1 MLWHKIQLYLQKDTQ
16 QNYMRIFHISDL
28 HLGKRMGGFQLIE
41 DQKFILDQ
49 MLQIIKEEKPDCI
62 LMGGDIYDSSNTTDE
77 AASTFNDFI
86 KAIAEMSIKTF
97 IISGNH
103 DSAEKLSFASEL
115 ISLGGV
121 HIAKPYDGSEPVKP
135 ITLNDGFGPVNIYM
149 LPFIR
154 PAEVRANFEADDK
167 TKIGNS
173 NDMMAKAISMMKLD
187 QSQRNVLLAHIFV
200 TDAKRSDSEN
210 ITVGTIDN
218 VDASTLEPFDYVAL
232 GHLHTPQTIGT
243 KIRYSGSPLK
253 YSVSE
258 VDTKSVTIAELG
270 EKGTLNIRTVE
281 LMPKRDI
288 VLYKGL
294 FADLMKPEYY
304 LGKQDDFLFA
314 VLNDENDIVDAA
326 NKIRQIFPN
335 FLGLNYD
342 NTRTN
347 SVSSITADIDVQRK
361 SPLELFSAFY
371 RIQNGMD
378 MNEDQLKIVEK
389 LIKSIWVN

>member
-1 MLWHKIQLYLQKDTQ
+1 
-16 QNYMRIFHISDL
+16 
-28 HLGKRMGGFQLIE
+28 
-41 DQKFILDQ
+41 
-49 MLQIIKEEKPDCI
+49 
-62 LMGGDIYDSSNTTDE
+62 
-77 AASTFNDFI
+77 
-86 KAIAEMSIKTF
+86 
-97 IISGNH
+97 
-103 DSAEKLSFASEL
+103 
-115 ISLGGV
+115 
-121 HIAKPYDGSEPVKP
+121 
-135 ITLNDGFGPVNIYM
+135 
-149 LPFIR
+149 
-154 PAEVRANFEADDK
+154 
-167 TKIGNS
+167 
-173 NDMMAKAISMMKLD
+173 MMKLD

-258 VDTKSVTIAELG
+258 VDTKSVTIAELS

-281 LMPKRDI
+281 LKPKRDI

-326 NKIRQIFPN
+326 NKIRKIFPN

-347 SVSSITADIDVQRK
+347 SVSSITADIDVQRE
-361 SPLELFSAFY
+361 SPLDLFSAFY

-378 MNEDQLKIVEK
+378 MNEDQRKIVEN
-389 LIKSIWVN
+389 LIKEIWVN